1 MQTMPETR
9 TYQGASLEELLPQI
23 RADLG
28 AGAVITRRREG
39 VTGGFA
45 GFFGKRC
52 IEVEAQAGAPV
63 QSVPARNVFDAYD
76 TAREPELQMDADLDL
91 GVDADGP
98 VMRSFIEQASP
109 FADVLDDALIE
120 RDDVPDIRDEFEGID
135 LVSAGSTV
143 EVAARASHVVTGDW
157 EQVFAELVDA
167 GLPAD
172 VVDALVSDAIR
183 LLAPFD
189 PEAKEADLVRQM
201 LARTV
206 RVEHGWRSK
215 SRTIA
220 IVGPAGAGKTLT
232 VAKLAHAFAER
243 SPFSVRLVSLE
254 PGEGAERLTALT
266 DGLDLDRREADTP
279 EAAKSAVRAPGND
292 GVVLVDTPPVSAG
305 DGEGLAAL
313 GKLLAAARPDE
324 THLIAPAGYDARSL
338 LHLNAAIDPL
348 FPANRILISRIDEAP
363 TAAVP
368 VGISL
373 GLKRPISYVA
383 DGRLPTGGLRPADPN
398 ELAALVMP

>member
-1 MQTMPETR
+1 MHTMPETR
-9 TYQGASLEELLPQI
+9 TYQGASLEELLPRI
-23 RADLG
+23 REELG

-63 QSVPARNVFDAYD
+63 QAVPARSVFDAYD
-76 TAREPELQMDADLDL
+76 TVREPELDMDSDLDV

-120 RDDVPDIRDEFEGID
+120 RDETPAIPSAFEGID
-135 LVSAGSTV
+135 LVSASGAV
-143 EVAARASHVVTGDW
+143 EVAARQIATGDW
-157 EQVFAELVDA
+157 EQVSAGLVDA
-167 GLPAD
+167 GMPAD
-172 VVDALVSDAIR
+172 VVEAIVSDAIR
-183 LLAPFD
+183 LLAPFVPD
-189 PEAKEADLVRQM
+189 ASEADLIRQM

-232 VAKLAHAFAER
+232 IAKLAHAFAER
-243 SPFSVRLVSLE
+243 SPFTVRLVSLE
-254 PGEGAERLTALT
+254 PGEGAERLDAMTE
-266 DGLDLDRREADTP
+266 GLDVDRRTADTP
-279 EAAKSAVRAPGND
+279 EAAKSAVRAPGTD
-292 GVVLVDTPPVSAG
+292 GVVLIDTPPVSAG
-305 DGEGLAAL
+305 DGESIAVL
-313 GKLLAAARPDE
+313 GKLLAGARPDE

-338 LHLNAAIDPL
+338 LHLNAAIDPV

-373 GLKRPISYVA
+373 GLKRPVSYIA
-383 DGRLPTGGLRPADPN
+383 DGRRPTDGLRPADPT

>member
-1 MQTMPETR
+1 MHTMPETR
-9 TYQGASLEELLPQI
+9 TYQGASLEELLPRI
-23 RADLG
+23 REELG

-63 QSVPARNVFDAYD
+63 QAVPARSVFDAYD
-76 TAREPELQMDADLDL
+76 STREPELDMDADLDL

-109 FADVLDDALIE
+109 FADVLDDALVE
-120 RDDVPDIRDEFEGID
+120 RDGTPTAPSQFEGID
-135 LVSAGSTV
+135 LVSASGSV
-143 EVAARASHVVTGDW
+143 EVAARQVVTGDW
-157 EQVFAELVDA
+157 EQVSDRLVDA
-167 GLPAD
+167 GMPAD
-172 VVDALVSDAIR
+172 VVEALVSGAIR
-183 LLAPFD
+183 LLAPFA
-189 PEAKEADLVRQM
+189 PQAKEVDLVRQM

-206 RVEHGWRSK
+206 RVEHGWHSK

-232 VAKLAHAFAER
+232 VAKLAHAFAQR
-243 SPFSVRLVSLE
+243 SPFTVRLVSLE
-254 PGEGAERLTALT
+254 PGEGAERLEAMTE
-266 DGLDLDRREADTP
+266 GLDVDRRTADTP
-279 EAAKSAVRAPGND
+279 EAAKSAVRAPGTD
-292 GVVLVDTPPVSAG
+292 GVVLIDTPPVSAG
-305 DGEGLAAL
+305 DRESVAAL
-313 GKLLAAARPDE
+313 GKLLAGARPDE
-324 THLIAPAGYDARSL
+324 THLIAPAGYDGRSL
-338 LHLNAAIDPL
+338 LHLNAAIDPV

-373 GLKRPISYVA
+373 GLKRPISYIA
-383 DGRLPTGGLRPADPN
+383 DGRRATGGLRPADPN
-398 ELAALVMP
+398 ELAALVLP

>member
-1 MQTMPETR
+1 MHTMPETR
-9 TYQGASLEELLPQI
+9 TYQGASLEELLPRI
-23 RADLG
+23 REELG

-63 QSVPARNVFDAYD
+63 QAVPARSVFDAYD
-76 TAREPELQMDADLDL
+76 TVREPELDMDSDLDV

-120 RDDVPDIRDEFEGID
+120 RDETPAIPSAFEGID
-135 LVSAGSTV
+135 LVSASGAV
-143 EVAARASHVVTGDW
+143 EVAARQIATGDW
-157 EQVFAELVDA
+157 EQVSAGLVDA
-167 GLPAD
+167 GMPAD
-172 VVDALVSDAIR
+172 VVEAIVSDAIR
-183 LLAPFD
+183 LLAPFVPD
-189 PEAKEADLVRQM
+189 ASEADLVRQM

-232 VAKLAHAFAER
+232 IAKLAHAFAER
-243 SPFSVRLVSLE
+243 SPFTVRLVSLE
-254 PGEGAERLTALT
+254 PGEGAERLDAMTE
-266 DGLDLDRREADTP
+266 GLDIDRRTADTP
-279 EAAKSAVRAPGND
+279 EAAKSAVRAPGTD
-292 GVVLVDTPPVSAG
+292 GVVLIDTPPVSAG
-305 DGEGLAAL
+305 DGESIAVL
-313 GKLLAAARPDE
+313 GKLLAGARPDE

-338 LHLNAAIDPL
+338 LHLNAAIDPV

-373 GLKRPISYVA
+373 GLKRPVSYIA
-383 DGRLPTGGLRPADPN
+383 DGRRPTDGLRPADPT

>member
-1 MQTMPETR
+1 MHTMPETR
-9 TYQGASLEELLPQI
+9 TYQGASLEELLPRI
-23 RADLG
+23 REELG

-63 QSVPARNVFDAYD
+63 QAVPARSVFDAYD
-76 TAREPELQMDADLDL
+76 ATREPELEMDSDLDL

-120 RDDVPDIRDEFEGID
+120 RDETPAVPDAFEGID
-135 LVSAGSTV
+135 LVSAGESF
-143 EVAARASHVVTGDW
+143 EVAARQVATGDW
-157 EQVFAELVDA
+157 GQVSAELVDA
-167 GLPAD
+167 GMPAD
-172 VVDALVSDAIR
+172 VVEALVSDAIR
-183 LLAPFD
+183 LLAPFA
-189 PEAKEADLVRQM
+189 PGAKEADLVRQM

-243 SPFSVRLVSLE
+243 SPFTVRLVSLE
-254 PGEGAERLTALT
+254 PGEGAERLDAMTE
-266 DGLDLDRREADTP
+266 GLDVERRTADTP
-279 EAAKSAVRAPGND
+279 EAAKSAVRAPGTD
-292 GVVLVDTPPVSAG
+292 GVVLIDTPPVSAG
-305 DGEGLAAL
+305 DGDGIAAL
-313 GKLLAAARPDE
+313 GKLLAGARPDE
-324 THLIAPAGYDARSL
+324 THLIAPAGYDARAL
-338 LHLNAAIDPL
+338 LHLNAAIDPV

-373 GLKRPISYVA
+373 GLKRPVSYIA
-383 DGRLPTGGLRPADPN
+383 DGRRPADGLRPADPN

>member
-1 MQTMPETR
+1 MHTMSETR
-9 TYQGASLEELLPQI
+9 TYQGASLEELLPRI
-23 RADLG
+23 REELG

-63 QSVPARNVFDAYD
+63 QAVPTRSVFDAYD
-76 TAREPELQMDADLDL
+76 AAREPELEMDSDLDL

-120 RDDVPDIRDEFEGID
+120 RDETPSIPDAFEGID
-135 LVSAGSTV
+135 LVSAGESI
-143 EVAARASHVVTGDW
+143 EVAARQVATGDW
-157 EQVFAELVDA
+157 EQVSAELVDA
-167 GLPAD
+167 GMPAD
-172 VVDALVSDAIR
+172 VVEALVSDAIR
-183 LLAPFD
+183 LLAPFA
-189 PEAKEADLVRQM
+189 PGAKEADLVRQM

-232 VAKLAHAFAER
+232 VAKLAHAFADR
-243 SPFSVRLVSLE
+243 SPFTVRLVSLE
-254 PGEGAERLTALT
+254 PGEGAERLDAMTE
-266 DGLDLDRREADTP
+266 GLDVERRTADTP
-279 EAAKSAVRAPGND
+279 EAAKSAVRAPGTD
-292 GVVLVDTPPVSAG
+292 GVVLIDTPPVSAG
-305 DGEGLAAL
+305 DGESIATL
-313 GKLLAAARPDE
+313 GRLLAGARPDE

-338 LHLNAAIDPL
+338 LHLNAAIDPV

-373 GLKRPISYVA
+373 GLKRPVSYIA
-383 DGRLPTGGLRPADPN
+383 DGRRPTGGLRPADPN

>member
-1 MQTMPETR
+1 MHTMPETR
-9 TYQGASLEELLPQI
+9 TYQGASLEELLPRI
-23 RADLG
+23 REELG

-52 IEVEAQAGAPV
+52 IEIEAQAGAPV
-63 QSVPARNVFDAYD
+63 QSVPARSVFDAYD
-76 TAREPELQMDADLDL
+76 AAREPELDMDSDLDL

-109 FADVLDDALIE
+109 FADVLDDALIG
-120 RDDVPDIRDEFEGID
+120 RDETPAIPSEFDGID
-135 LVSAGSTV
+135 LVSASGSV
-143 EVAARASHVVTGDW
+143 EVAARQIATGDW
-157 EQVFAELVDA
+157 EQVSARLVDA
-167 GLPAD
+167 GMPAD
-172 VVDALVSDAIR
+172 VVESIVSDAIR
-183 LLAPFD
+183 LLAPFAPD
-189 PEAKEADLVRQM
+189 ANEADLVRQM

-220 IVGPAGAGKTLT
+220 VVGPAGAGKTLT
-232 VAKLAHAFAER
+232 IAKLAHAFAER
-243 SPFSVRLVSLE
+243 SPFTVRLVSLE
-254 PGEGAERLTALT
+254 PGEGAERLDAMT
-266 DGLDLDRREADTP
+266 DGLDVERRTADSP
-279 EAAKSAVRAPGND
+279 EAAKSAVRAPGTD
-292 GVVLVDTPPVSAG
+292 GVVLIDTPPVSAG
-305 DGEGLAAL
+305 DGESIATL
-313 GKLLAAARPDE
+313 GKLLAGARPDE
-324 THLIAPAGYDARSL
+324 THLVAPAGYDARSL
-338 LHLNAAIDPL
+338 LHLNAAIDPV

-373 GLKRPISYVA
+373 GLKRPVSYIA
-383 DGRLPTGGLRPADPN
+383 DGRRPTGGLRPADPN

>member
-1 MQTMPETR
+1 MHTMPETR
-9 TYQGASLEELLPQI
+9 TYQGASLEELLPRI
-23 RADLG
+23 REELG

-63 QSVPARNVFDAYD
+63 QAVPARSVFDAYD
-76 TAREPELQMDADLDL
+76 TVREPDLDMDSDLDL

-120 RDDVPDIRDEFEGID
+120 RDETPAIPSAFEGID
-135 LVSAGSTV
+135 LVSASGAV
-143 EVAARASHVVTGDW
+143 EVAARQIATGDW
-157 EQVFAELVDA
+157 EQVAAGLVDA
-167 GLPAD
+167 GMPAD
-172 VVDALVSDAIR
+172 VVEAIVSDAIR
-183 LLAPFD
+183 LLAPFAPD
-189 PEAKEADLVRQM
+189 ASEADLVRQM

-232 VAKLAHAFAER
+232 IAKLAHAFAER
-243 SPFSVRLVSLE
+243 SPFTVRLVSLE
-254 PGEGAERLTALT
+254 PGEGADRLTALT
-266 DGLDLDRREADTP
+266 EALDVERRAADTP
-279 EAAKSAVRAPGND
+279 EAAKSAVRAPGTD
-292 GVVLVDTPPVSAG
+292 GVVLIDTPPISAG
-305 DGEGLAAL
+305 DGESLATL

-324 THLIAPAGYDARSL
+324 THLVAPAGYDARSL

-348 FPANRILISRIDEAP
+348 CPANRILISRIDEAP

-373 GLKRPISYVA
+373 SLKRPISYLA
-383 DGRLPTGGLRPADPN
+383 DGRRPTDGLRPADPN

>member
-1 MQTMPETR
+1 MHTMPETR
-9 TYQGASLEELLPQI
+9 TYQGASLEELLPRI
-23 RADLG
+23 REELG

-63 QSVPARNVFDAYD
+63 QAVPARSVFDAYD
-76 TAREPELQMDADLDL
+76 TAREPELEMDGDLDL

-120 RDDVPDIRDEFEGID
+120 RDETPSIPDAFEGID
-135 LVSAGSTV
+135 LVSAGESI
-143 EVAARASHVVTGDW
+143 EVAARQVATGDW
-157 EQVFAELVDA
+157 EQVSAELVDA
-167 GLPAD
+167 GMPAD
-172 VVDALVSDAIR
+172 VVEALVSDAIR
-183 LLAPFD
+183 LLAPFA
-189 PEAKEADLVRQM
+189 PGAKEADLVRQM

-232 VAKLAHAFAER
+232 IAKLAHAFAER
-243 SPFSVRLVSLE
+243 SPFTVRLVSLE
-254 PGEGAERLTALT
+254 PGEGAERLDAMTE
-266 DGLDLDRREADTP
+266 GLDIERRTADTP

-292 GVVLVDTPPVSAG
+292 GVVLIDTPPVSAG
-305 DGEGLAAL
+305 DGESIAAL
-313 GKLLAAARPDE
+313 GKLLAGARPDE

-338 LHLNAAIDPL
+338 LHLNAAIDPV

-373 GLKRPISYVA
+373 GLKRPVSYIA
-383 DGRLPTGGLRPADPN
+383 DGRRPSDGLRPADPN

>member
-1 MQTMPETR
+1 MHTMPETR
-9 TYQGASLEELLPQI
+9 TYQGASLEELLPRI
-23 RADLG
+23 REELG

-63 QSVPARNVFDAYD
+63 QAVPARSVFDAYD
-76 TAREPELQMDADLDL
+76 ATREPELEMDSDLDL

-120 RDDVPDIRDEFEGID
+120 RDETPAVSDAFEGID
-135 LVSAGSTV
+135 LVSAGESF
-143 EVAARASHVVTGDW
+143 EVAARQVATGDW
-157 EQVFAELVDA
+157 EQVSAELVDA
-167 GLPAD
+167 GMPAD
-172 VVDALVSDAIR
+172 VVEALVSDAIR
-183 LLAPFD
+183 LLAPFA
-189 PEAKEADLVRQM
+189 PGAKEADLVRQM

-243 SPFSVRLVSLE
+243 SPFTVRLVSLE
-254 PGEGAERLTALT
+254 PGEGAERLDAMTE
-266 DGLDLDRREADTP
+266 GLDVERRTADTP
-279 EAAKSAVRAPGND
+279 EAAKSAVRAPGTD
-292 GVVLVDTPPVSAG
+292 GVVLIDTPPVSAG
-305 DGEGLAAL
+305 DGDGIAAL
-313 GKLLAAARPDE
+313 GKLLAGARPDE
-324 THLIAPAGYDARSL
+324 THLIAPAGYDARAL
-338 LHLNAAIDPL
+338 LHLNAAIDPV

-373 GLKRPISYVA
+373 GLKRPVSYIA
-383 DGRLPTGGLRPADPN
+383 DGRRPADGLRPADPN

>member
-1 MQTMPETR
+1 MDTMPETR
-9 TYQGASLEELLPQI
+9 TYQGASLEELLPRI
-23 RADLG
+23 REELG

-63 QSVPARNVFDAYD
+63 QSVPARSVFDAYD
-76 TAREPELQMDADLDL
+76 TAREPELDMDSDLDL

-120 RDDVPDIRDEFEGID
+120 RDETPAPVASGFEGID
-135 LVSAGSTV
+135 LVSASGSV
-143 EVAARASHVVTGDW
+143 EVAARQIATGDW
-157 EQVFAELVDA
+157 EQVSARLVDA
-167 GLPAD
+167 GMPAD
-172 VVDALVSDAIR
+172 VVEAIVSDAIR
-183 LLAPFD
+183 LLAPFAPD
-189 PEAKEADLVRQM
+189 ADEADLVRQM

-220 IVGPAGAGKTLT
+220 VVGPAGAGKTLT
-232 VAKLAHAFAER
+232 IAKLAHAFAQR
-243 SPFSVRLVSLE
+243 SPFTVRLVSLE
-254 PGEGAERLTALT
+254 PGEGAERLDAMTE
-266 DGLDLDRREADTP
+266 GLDVERRTADTP
-279 EAAKSAVRAPGND
+279 EAAKSAVRAPGTD
-292 GVVLVDTPPVSAG
+292 GVVLIDTPPVSAG
-305 DGEGLAAL
+305 DGESIAML
-313 GKLLAAARPDE
+313 GKLLAGARPDE

-338 LHLNAAIDPL
+338 LHLNAAIDPV

-373 GLKRPISYVA
+373 GLKRPVSYIA
-383 DGRLPTGGLRPADPN
+383 DGRRPTDGLRPADPN
-398 ELAALVMP
+398 ELAGLVMP

>member
-1 MQTMPETR
+1 MHTMPETR
-9 TYQGASLEELLPQI
+9 TYQGASLEELLPKI
-23 RADLG
+23 REELG

-52 IEVEAQAGAPV
+52 IEVEAQAGGPV
-63 QSVPARNVFDAYD
+63 QSVPASSVFDAYD
-76 TAREPELQMDADLDL
+76 TAREPALDMDSDLDL

-109 FADVLDDALIE
+109 FADVLDDALVE
-120 RDDVPDIRDEFEGID
+120 RDETPAVPSEFEGID
-135 LVSAGSTV
+135 LVSASGSV
-143 EVAARASHVVTGDW
+143 EVAARQIATGDW
-157 EQVFAELVDA
+157 EQVSARLVDA
-167 GLPAD
+167 GMPAD
-172 VVDALVSDAIR
+172 VVEAIVSDAIR
-183 LLAPFD
+183 LLAPFAPD
-189 PEAKEADLVRQM
+189 ATEADLVRQM
-201 LARTV
+201 LARSV

-220 IVGPAGAGKTLT
+220 VVGPAGAGKTLT
-232 VAKLAHAFAER
+232 IAKLAHAFAER
-243 SPFSVRLVSLE
+243 SPFTVRLVSLE
-254 PGEGAERLTALT
+254 PGEGAERLDAMTE
-266 DGLDLDRREADTP
+266 GLDVERRTADTP
-279 EAAKSAVRAPGND
+279 EAAKSAVRAPGTD
-292 GVVLVDTPPVSAG
+292 GVVLIDTPPVSAG
-305 DGEGLAAL
+305 DGESIATL
-313 GKLLAAARPDE
+313 GRLLAGARPDE

-338 LHLNAAIDPL
+338 LHLNAAIDPV

-373 GLKRPISYVA
+373 GLKRPVSYIA
-383 DGRLPTGGLRPADPN
+383 DGRRPTGGLRPADPN

>member
-1 MQTMPETR
+1 MHTMPETR
-9 TYQGASLEELLPQI
+9 TYQGASLEELLPRI
-23 RADLG
+23 REELG

-63 QSVPARNVFDAYD
+63 QSVPAHSVFDAYD
-76 TAREPELQMDADLDL
+76 TAREPELDMDSDLDL

-109 FADVLDDALIE
+109 FADVLDDALVE
-120 RDDVPDIRDEFEGID
+120 RDETPAGPSEFEGID
-135 LVSAGSTV
+135 LVSASGSV
-143 EVAARASHVVTGDW
+143 EVAARQIATGDW
-157 EQVFAELVDA
+157 EHVSARLVDA
-167 GLPAD
+167 GMPAD
-172 VVDALVSDAIR
+172 VVEAVVSDAIR
-183 LLAPFD
+183 LLAPFAPD
-189 PEAKEADLVRQM
+189 ANEADLVRQM

-220 IVGPAGAGKTLT
+220 VVGPAGAGKTLT
-232 VAKLAHAFAER
+232 IAKLAHAFAER
-243 SPFSVRLVSLE
+243 SPFTVRLVSLE
-254 PGEGAERLTALT
+254 PGEGAERLDAMTE
-266 DGLDLDRREADTP
+266 GLDVERRTADSP
-279 EAAKSAVRAPGND
+279 EAAKSAVRAPGAD
-292 GVVLVDTPPVSAG
+292 GVVLIDTPPVSAG
-305 DGEGLAAL
+305 DGESIATL
-313 GKLLAAARPDE
+313 GKLLAGARPDE
-324 THLIAPAGYDARSL
+324 THLVAPAGYDARSL
-338 LHLNAAIDPL
+338 LHLNAAIDPV

-373 GLKRPISYVA
+373 GLKRPVSYIA
-383 DGRLPTGGLRPADPN
+383 DGRRPTGGVRPADPN

>member
-1 MQTMPETR
+1 MPETR

-52 IEVEAQAGAPV
+52 IEVEAQAGAPM
-63 QSVPARNVFDAYD
+63 QSVPARSVFDAYD
-76 TAREPELQMDADLDL
+76 TAQGPELEMDPDLDL

-109 FADVLDDALIE
+109 FADVLGDAMVE
-120 RDDVPDIRDEFEGID
+120 ADETTPVVRDGFEGID
-135 LVSAGSTV
+135 LVSAAGAV
-143 EVAARASHVVTGDW
+143 EVAARQVATGDW
-157 EQVFAELVDA
+157 EQVSAQLLDA
-167 GLPAD
+167 GMPAD
-172 VVDALVSDAIR
+172 VVEALVSDAVR

-189 PEAKEADLVRQM
+189 PDAREADLVRQM

-220 IVGPAGAGKTLT
+220 VVGPAGAGKTLT
-232 VAKLAHAFAER
+232 IAKLAHAFADR
-243 SPFSVRLVSLE
+243 SPFTVRLVSLE
-254 PGEGAERLTALT
+254 PGDGAERLTALT
-266 DGLDLDRREADTP
+266 EALDVERRTADTP
-279 EAAKSAVRAPGND
+279 EAAKSAVRAPGTD
-292 GVVLVDTPPVSAG
+292 GVVLIDTPPISAG
-305 DGEGLAAL
+305 DGESLATL

-348 FPANRILISRIDEAP
+348 CPANRILISRIDEAP

-373 GLKRPISYVA
+373 SLKRPISYLA
-383 DGRLPTGGLRPADPN
+383 DGRRPTDGLRPADPN

>member
-1 MQTMPETR
+1 MHTMPETR
-9 TYQGASLEELLPQI
+9 TYQGASLEELLPRI
-23 RADLG
+23 REELG

-63 QSVPARNVFDAYD
+63 QAVPARSVFDAYD
-76 TAREPELQMDADLDL
+76 TVREPELDMDSDLDV

-120 RDDVPDIRDEFEGID
+120 RDETPAIPSAFEGID
-135 LVSAGSTV
+135 LVSASGAV
-143 EVAARASHVVTGDW
+143 EVAARQIATGDW
-157 EQVFAELVDA
+157 EQVSAGLVDA
-167 GLPAD
+167 GMPAD
-172 VVDALVSDAIR
+172 VVEAIVSDAIR
-183 LLAPFD
+183 LLAPFAPD
-189 PEAKEADLVRQM
+189 ASEADLVRQM

-232 VAKLAHAFAER
+232 IAKLAHAFAER
-243 SPFSVRLVSLE
+243 SPFTVRLVSLE
-254 PGEGAERLTALT
+254 PGEGAERLDAMTE
-266 DGLDLDRREADTP
+266 GLDVDRRTADTP
-279 EAAKSAVRAPGND
+279 EAAKSAVRAPGTD
-292 GVVLVDTPPVSAG
+292 GVVLIDTPPVSAG
-305 DGEGLAAL
+305 DGESIAML
-313 GKLLAAARPDE
+313 GKLLAGARPDE

-338 LHLNAAIDPL
+338 LHLNAAIDPV

-373 GLKRPISYVA
+373 GLKRPVSYIA
-383 DGRLPTGGLRPADPN
+383 DGRRPTDGLRPADPT

>member
-1 MQTMPETR
+1 MPETR

-52 IEVEAQAGAPV
+52 VEVEAQAGGPV
-63 QSVPARNVFDAYD
+63 QSVPTSSVFDAYD
-76 TAREPELQMDADLDL
+76 AAREPELEMDADLDPDA
-91 GVDADGP
+91 DADGP
-98 VMRSFIEQASP
+98 VMRSFIQQASP

-120 RDDVPDIRDEFEGID
+120 PDPDPDVRDEFEGID
-135 LVSAGSTV
+135 LVSAGATV
-143 EVAARASHVVTGDW
+143 EVAARAGHIVTGDW
-157 EQVFAELVDA
+157 EQVSEQLLDA
-167 GLPAD
+167 GMPAD
-172 VVDALVSDAIR
+172 VVEALVSDAIR

-220 IVGPAGAGKTLT
+220 VVGPAGAGKTLT

-266 DGLDLDRREADTP
+266 DGLDVDRREADTP

-324 THLIAPAGYDARSL
+324 THLITPAGYDARSL

-383 DGRLPTGGLRPADPN
+383 DGRRPAGGLRPADPN

>member
-1 MQTMPETR
+1 MPETR
-9 TYQGASLEELLPQI
+9 TYQGASLEELLPKI
-23 RADLG
+23 RAELG

-52 IEVEAQAGAPV
+52 IEVEAQAGGPV
-63 QSVPARNVFDAYD
+63 QAVPARSVFDAYD
-76 TAREPELQMDADLDL
+76 TAREPGLEMDPDLDV

-120 RDDVPDIRDEFEGID
+120 RDETPAVPDGFEGID
-135 LVSAGSTV
+135 LVSAAGSV
-143 EVAARASHVVTGDW
+143 EVAARQVATGDW
-157 EQVFAELVDA
+157 EQVSVRLVEE
-167 GLPAD
+167 GMPAD
-172 VVDALVSDAIR
+172 VVEALVSDAIR
-183 LLAPFD
+183 LLAPFAPD
-189 PEAKEADLVRQM
+189 AREADLVRQM

-232 VAKLAHAFAER
+232 IAKLAHAFAER
-243 SPFSVRLVSLE
+243 SPFTVRLVSLE
-254 PGEGAERLTALT
+254 PGEGAERLTT
-266 DGLDLDRREADTP
+266 MTEGLDVERRTADTP

-292 GVVLVDTPPVSAG
+292 GVVLIDTPPVSAG
-305 DGEGLAAL
+305 DGESVAAL
-313 GKLLAAARPDE
+313 GRLLAGARPDE

-338 LHLNAAIDPL
+338 LHLNAAIDPVC
-348 FPANRILISRIDEAP
+348 PANRILISRIDEAP

-368 VGISL
+368 VGIAL
-373 GLKRPISYVA
+373 GLKRPISYIA
-383 DGRLPTGGLRPADPN
+383 DGRRPTGGLRPADPN

>member
-1 MQTMPETR
+1 MHIMPETR
-9 TYQGASLEELLPQI
+9 TYQGASLEELLPRI
-23 RADLG
+23 REELG

-52 IEVEAQAGAPV
+52 IEVVAQAGAPV
-63 QSVPARNVFDAYD
+63 QSVPARSVFDAYD
-76 TAREPELQMDADLDL
+76 TAREPELDMDSDLDL

-109 FADVLDDALIE
+109 FADVLDDALVE
-120 RDDVPDIRDEFEGID
+120 RDETPAGPPEFEGID
-135 LVSAGSTV
+135 LVSASGSV
-143 EVAARASHVVTGDW
+143 EVAARQIATGDW
-157 EQVFAELVDA
+157 EQVSARLIDV
-167 GLPAD
+167 GMPAD
-172 VVDALVSDAIR
+172 VVEAIVSDAIR
-183 LLAPFD
+183 LLAPFAPD
-189 PEAKEADLVRQM
+189 ANEADLVRQM

-220 IVGPAGAGKTLT
+220 VVGPAGAGKTLT
-232 VAKLAHAFAER
+232 IAKLAHAFAER
-243 SPFSVRLVSLE
+243 SPFTVRLVSLE
-254 PGEGAERLTALT
+254 PGEGAERLDAMTEGLEVERRTA
-266 DGLDLDRREADTP
+266 DSP
-279 EAAKSAVRAPGND
+279 EAAKSAVRAPGTD
-292 GVVLVDTPPVSAG
+292 GVVLIDTPPVSAG
-305 DGEGLAAL
+305 DGESIATL
-313 GKLLAAARPDE
+313 GKLLAGARPDE
-324 THLIAPAGYDARSL
+324 THLVAPAGYDARSL
-338 LHLNAAIDPL
+338 LHLNAAIDPV

-373 GLKRPISYVA
+373 GLKRPVSYIA
-383 DGRLPTGGLRPADPN
+383 DGRRPTAGLRPADPN